1 LKAQIA
7 SILFSTS
14 QENQT
19 MESPEALIAAMTS
32 DELQELLSE
41 IGIEATES
49 QVMGIKS
56 LVAQLGSLEA
66 VLETLESFQA
76 DARRAA

>member
-1 LKAQIA
+1 
-7 SILFSTS
+7 
-14 QENQT
+14 

-49 QVMGIKS
+49 QVLGIKS
-56 LVAQLGSLEA
+56 LIQQLGSLEA
-66 VLETLESFQA
+66 VLETLESFQSES
-76 DARRAA
+76 RQAA

>member
-1 LKAQIA
+1 
-7 SILFSTS
+7 
-14 QENQT
+14 

-49 QVMGIKS
+49 QALGIKS

-66 VLETLESFQA
+66 VLETLASFQT
-76 DARRAA
+76 DSRQAA